1 MRVSSLIRG
10 LKSKE
15 QPFLAFNCGAFTET
29 ILESELFGHEK
40 GSFTGAH
47 SRKRGIFELAHKATL
62 FLDEIDSASP
72 SIQVKLLR
80 VLETGE
86 FFRVGG
92 EELVKADVR
101 VIAATNADLQT
112 KVEDN
117 LFRED
122 LFYRLDVASLFIPPL
137 EERAED
143 VPLFV
148 NYFLEKETT
157 AKGNPA
163 QRFSPEAMEVLKKY
177 SWPGNIRELAN
188 TVAQSVLMSSNPIIT
203 VADLPPRIK
212 QKYVET
218 IAGDSQ
224 PETLPLPVNDTQKE
238 ETPGIE
244 NDPKS
249 QSSFLPED
257 TAGKPATDFLN
268 FHSCN
273 ENLYNLLAQFEAIF
287 LENLDLQQGFDL
299 NI

>member
-1 MRVSSLIRG
+1 MIRG

-218 IAGDSQ
+218 IAGDPQ
-224 PETLPLPVNDTQKE
+224 PETIPSPVNDTQKE
-238 ETPGIE
+238 ETPEKWLNNGE
-244 NDPKS
+244 L
-249 QSSFLPED
+249 SF
-257 TAGKPATDFLN
+257 
-268 FHSCN
+268 
-273 ENLYNLLAQFEAIF
+273 
-287 LENLDLQQGFDL
+287 
-299 NI
+299 